1 MIGAAIGGAIFGFVE
16 KSFPTLPTLPILGR
30 AGTIA
35 LGAYVLGR
43 NTHMGGGIL
52 RDVALAAAA
61 VAGHELGGTG
71 KISGDYPPEMGL
83 HGIASQI

>member
-1 MIGAAIGGAIFGFVE
+1 MLGAAIGGAIFGFVE
-16 KSFPTLPTLPILGR
+16 KTFPTLPTVPILGR

-35 LGAYVLGR
+35 IACYFIGR
-43 NTHMGGGIL
+43 NSRMGGGIV

-61 VAGHELGGTG
+61 VAGHELGLTG
-71 KISGDYPPEMGL
+71 KVSGDYPPEMGL

>member
-1 MIGAAIGGAIFGFVE
+1 MLGSAIGGAIFGFVE
-16 KSFPTLPTLPILGR
+16 KTFPTLPTVPILGR

-35 LGAYVLGR
+35 LAAYFLGR
-43 NTHMGGGIL
+43 NSHMGGGIV

-61 VAGHELGGTG
+61 VAGYELGKDG
-71 KISGDYPPEMGL
+71 KVSGDYPEMGL